1 MSSEGKPLRLE
12 IETNLKEV
20 LAAQEERTRVLNDF
34 DARFKGYLAEAPE
47 FDLESLKTLCH
58 VTSTR
63 MNEIST
69 RILSVRDQFECFGL
83 TRLSSLINDLQEA
96 EQSKFK
102 LVIHFSFPRSI

>member
-1 MSSEGKPLRLE
+1 MSSEAKPLRLE

-47 FDLESLKTLCH
+47 FDLASLKTLCH

-69 RILSVRDQFECFGL
+69 RILSVREQFECFGL
-83 TRLSSLINDLQEA
+83 TRLSSLINSLQEA
-96 EQSKFK
+96 EQIKFK
-102 LVIHFSFPRSI
+102 LVIHFSFPRLD